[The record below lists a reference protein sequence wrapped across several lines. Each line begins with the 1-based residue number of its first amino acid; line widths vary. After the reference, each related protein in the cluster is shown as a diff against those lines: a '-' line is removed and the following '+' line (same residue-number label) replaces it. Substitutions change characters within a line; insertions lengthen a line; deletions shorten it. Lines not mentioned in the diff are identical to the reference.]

1 MLNNVMS
8 VFKHKCHS
16 FGFIFN
22 HSFCCL
28 LIWLFACFI
37 SDTVLLPAHT
47 SSLIPCTISA
57 RCTSTRLIIINKNV
71 FFNKYNTMAI
81 SSDIHPRSSTD
92 RQKLTSQTVWGHEL
106 WHHSAVKGLWPWHC
120 HEDPAASWLWYL
132 THSVQWEED
141 WWVHNKLLENPICA
155 APPNA
160 SAACCDVT
168 WIIYTLLWDMFHM
181 SFTIQQSSWM
191 STRLQWIQNH

>member
-1 MLNNVMS
+1 MS
-8 VFKHKCHS
+8 QFCFYIQS
-16 FGFIFN
+16 F
-22 HSFCCL
+22 L
-28 LIWLFACFI
+28 
-37 SDTVLLPAHT
+37 LLPFDLTFCLFHIWHRSPT
-47 SSLIPCTISA
+47 STHIFTNSMHHLCSLHLHP
-57 RCTSTRLIIINKNV
+57 STRLIIINKNV

-81 SSDIHPRSSTD
+81 SSDIHPPSSTD